1 MRCGQSCRVCS
12 TLLCWILWIV
22 FCPRVWDWWD
32 HERGHSS
39 QQIAI
44 LQEELSGDDTFQAN
58 KKSSFAH
65 SWRTQVPDPQ
75 AGCSSGRCHHHDLIL
90 IDPVCC
96 PSVPFRLPG
105 RNVEG
110 LLFVSMF
117 HGGPSSTSG
126 KTHWAHHRSGRSFNA
141 VVVLI
146 GATQDTLQSSGT
158 VSDAFLDD
166 VSVVTVPN
174 DSSKSTECW
183 RKVFGQMQASGCTR
197 GRRRANYIARVVEPG
212 TTEDFCRAHD
222 VGAAF
227 CPKGEQTGLFLAW
240 PVIHARHLDLA
251 TRLIEEL
258 ERLDIPFLR
267 TLTGTRDFEPPSL
280 ACRAD
285 GTRPQ
290 LRDPPD
296 FELGG
301 CDKGGNIS
309 TWKSPS
315 SCETKLNDSQ
325 VWFVSQTHFGLSS
338 RFVHFA
344 VMDLQEMYFERQFGV
359 AGKCFWL
366 ETCWVWLPKLQ
377 TNTMPTRSF
386 TTNHWFAIRI
396 IGVLDSL
403 HCGPRRLGIRGDAAF
418 AQFFNEH
425 KFVFHVHA
433 SSDMVIQTRSESCPE
448 TRNRQDRTKSDVLE
462 DVHFHQQR
470 RPQDFRCSLSAVH
483 WENKA
488 VWFGKWSLH
497 SWWRT
502 TI

>member
-1 MRCGQSCRVCS
+1 MWPVPSC
-12 TLLCWILWIV
+12 V
-22 FCPRVWDWWD
+22 F
-32 HERGHSS
+32 HSS
-39 QQIAI
+39 SLDSMDCVLSQSLRLVGPRERTLFPADRHFAWGVVRWRHLPRPTRSLRLHIREEPRSPIHRQDAAVVGAI
-44 LQEELSGDDTFQAN
+44 TMTWFWSIPCVVPAF
-58 KKSSFAH
+58 H
-65 SWRTQVPDPQ
+65 SVFLVATLR
-75 AGCSSGRCHHHDLIL
+75 
-90 IDPVCC
+90 
-96 PSVPFRLPG
+96 
-105 RNVEG
+105 G

-141 VVVLI
+141 VVVFI